1 MFDRSHIPD
10 IFLRVLTFE
19 SSEKDIKELQ
29 LWLDKQPENRAK
41 FNAIRSYW
49 YENLQE
55 KSHDKMLS
63 NIKSRIQE
71 DQFRMNPI
79 LKPTHKINSYLTRA
93 IKVAASV
100 LLFGLFAYLFDVG
113 VTTDSVKDEGI
124 QELVTKKNPYGQKS
138 TIFLSDGS
146 IIYLNSG
153 SSVSYLKGF
162 KNDKREIQL
171 IGEAYF
177 EVAQDVNRPFT
188 VIAHGVATTALG
200 TMFNVNA
207 YSNNAITVSLA
218 EGKVQVEFQNE
229 EDDIQDQYLMA
240 GEQLAY
246 NRGAKTVKRG
256 SFNPQING
264 WKDGILYFENASEKE
279 VFEALELWY
288 GLNFLIGEPVKKEWR
303 INASYDNQNLESILT
318 SLGYIQG
325 FDFKIQ
331 DKEVLIT
338 NKLK

>member
-29 LWLDKQPENRAK
+29 LWIEKQPENRTK
-41 FNAIRSYW
+41 FNAIRTFW

-71 DQFRMNPI
+71 DQSRMNPI
-79 LKPTHKINSYLTRA
+79 LKPRHKINFYLTRA

-207 YSNNAITVSLA
+207 YSNNEVTVSLA
-218 EGKVQVEFQNE
+218 EGKVQIEFHNE
-229 EDDIQDQYLMA
+229 HEEFQDQYLVA
-240 GEQLAY
+240 GEQVAY
-246 NRGAKTVKRG
+246 NRDLKTIKRG
-256 SFNPQING
+256 IFNPKINA
-264 WKDGILYFENASEKE
+264 WKDGVLFFENASQKE

-288 GLNFLIGEPVKKEWR
+288 GLSFLISEPFKEEWR
-303 INASYDNQNLESILT
+303 INASYDNQNLGWVLG

-325 FDFKIQ
+325 FDFEIL
-331 DKEVLIT
+331 DKEVLVK
-338 NKLK
+338 NK

>member
-1 MFDRSHIPD
+1 MFDRPHIPD
-10 IFLRVLTFE
+10 IILRILTFE

-29 LWLDKQPENRAK
+29 LWIEKQPENRAK
-41 FNAIRSYW
+41 FNAIRTYW

-79 LKPTHKINSYLTRA
+79 LKPRHKISLYLTRA
-93 IKVAASV
+93 LKVAASV
-100 LLFGLFAYLFDVG
+100 LLLGLFGYLFNLDG
-113 VTTDSVKDEGI
+113 ETDSIKDDGI

-153 SSVSYLKGF
+153 SSVNYLKGF
-162 KNDKREIQL
+162 QNDKREIQL
-171 IGEAYF
+171 TGEAYF
-177 EVAQDVNRPFT
+177 EVAEDADRPFT
-188 VIAHGVATTALG
+188 VIAHGIATTALG
-200 TMFNVNA
+200 TVFNIRA

-229 EDDIQDQYLMA
+229 DDEIQDQYLVA
-240 GEQLAY
+240 GEQVAY
-246 NRGAKTVKRG
+246 NREAKTVKRG
-256 SFNPQING
+256 SFNPKTNG

-288 GLNFLIGEPVKKEWR
+288 GFNFLIREPIKKEWR
-303 INASYDNQNLESILT
+303 INASYDNQNLESILK